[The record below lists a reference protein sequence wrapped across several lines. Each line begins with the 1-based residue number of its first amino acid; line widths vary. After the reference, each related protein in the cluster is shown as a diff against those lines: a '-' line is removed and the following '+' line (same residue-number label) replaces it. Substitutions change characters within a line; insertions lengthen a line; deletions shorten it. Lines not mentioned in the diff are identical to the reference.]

1 MTDILYDLLL
11 LDGNNITR
19 LDKTT
24 QDNFRALIVEVAK
37 AEKNVRFCSTKG
49 CICHPETKIKILLEG
64 NNELVK
70 FLNEYHQNLVEDLLR
85 HCDDYEAISV
95 YDNLK
100 LN

>member
-1 MTDILYDLLL
+1 MIDILYDLLL
-11 LDGNNITR
+11 LDGNGAKQ

-37 AEKNVRFCSTKG
+37 AEKNVRFCSIKG
-49 CICHPETKIKILLEG
+49 CSCHPETNIKILLEG

-70 FLNEYHQNLVEDLLR
+70 FLNGYHQNLVEDLLR
-85 HCDDYEAISV
+85 HCDNYEAISV